1 MKLLHFN
8 RSKRRVVEDANMVV
22 PNLLHAASQQEIW
35 AMP

>member
-8 RSKRRVVEDANMVV
+8 RSKRRVVGDPNVV
-22 PNLLHAASQQEIW
+22 MPNLLHAASQQEVW

>member
-8 RSKRRVVEDANMVV
+8 RSKRRVVKDLNVV
-22 PNLLHAASQQEIW
+22 APNLLHAASQQKAW